1 MMAYVPM
8 TAAPPLDI
16 DTYFR
21 RIDYAGAR
29 QPTLRTLTDLHLAH
43 ATHIPFENLDVFL
56 RRPIR
61 IDLPSIQSKLVYDN
75 RGGYCYEQN
84 LLFAAVLERL
94 GFSVTLLA
102 ARVRFGAQR
111 ILPRTHMLL
120 AVDIEGDCWLADLG
134 FGSCGLL
141 VPIPLRAGEFQQFA
155 WTYRLERESEL
166 WLLRAPVGG
175 VWQDLYVFT
184 LEPQLPVDFEPPN
197 HYVSTHPDSRFVQ
210 TLTVQ
215 RVATDSRRVL
225 RNDCLTTTTPTGDT
239 CRVLRDGNELLT
251 VLANEFGLTFPGDTQ
266 FLPASKFA
274 TLPSAS
280 G

>member
-1 MMAYVPM
+1 MA
-8 TAAPPLDI
+8 TAPTLDL
-16 DTYFR
+16 DAYFR
-21 RIDYAGAR
+21 RIDYAGAQ
-29 QPTLRTLTDLHLAH
+29 QPTLSVLMDLHLAH
-43 ATHIPFENLDVFL
+43 ATHIPFENLDVML

-61 IDLPSIQSKLVYDN
+61 LDLPSIESKLVYN
-75 RGGYCYEQN
+75 RRGGYCYEQN

-111 ILPRTHMLL
+111 ILPRTHVAL
-120 AVDIEGDCWLADLG
+120 AVDVDGARWLADLG

-141 VPIPLRAGEFQQFA
+141 VPIPLIVGEYRQFA
-155 WTYRLERESEL
+155 WTYRLDHEGDL
-166 WLLRAPVGG
+166 WVLRGPVGG

-184 LEPQLPVDFEPPN
+184 LEPQIAVDFEPPN

-215 RVATDSRRVL
+215 CVAPDTRRVL
-225 RNDCLTTTTPTGDT
+225 RNTILTTTTPAGDT
-239 CRVLRDGNELLT
+239 ICTLQNNAELLN
-251 VLANEFGLTFPGDTQ
+251 VLATNFNLTFPSDTQ
-266 FLPASKFA
+266 LLPASKFVV
-274 TLPSAS
+274 

>member
-1 MMAYVPM
+1 MNTSPH
-8 TAAPPLDI
+8 LDL
-16 DTYFR
+16 DAYFR
-21 RIDYAGAR
+21 RIEYAGER
-29 QPTLRTLTDLHLAH
+29 KPTVASLMDLHLAH
-43 ATHIPFENLDVFL
+43 ATHIPFENLDVML

-61 IDLPSIQSKLVYDN
+61 LDLASIESKLVHNN

-111 ILPRTHMLL
+111 ILPRTHVAL
-120 AVDIEGDCWLADLG
+120 AVDVEGDRWLADLG

-141 VPIPLRAGEFQQFA
+141 VPIPLVAAEYQQFA
-155 WTYRLERESEL
+155 WTYRLGRESDL
-166 WLLRAPVGG
+166 WVLQAPVGG

-184 LEPQLPVDFEPPN
+184 LEPQLAVDFEPPN

-225 RNDCLTTTTPTGDT
+225 RNTLLTTTTPAGDT
-239 CRVLRDGNELLT
+239 CRTLRDSDELLA
-251 VLANEFGLTFPGDTQ
+251 VLAAEFGLTFPAETQ
-266 FLPASKFA
+266 FLPASAFV
-274 TLPSAS
+274 T
-280 G
+280 